1 MGKDLVSETQ
11 WVRTNI
17 MFLTRRIMEADRSKE
32 ANDKSNHCLA
42 GGTPGLLI
50 GPKKPM
56 SSRAIIVWLEDHQV
70 YY

>member
-32 ANDKSNHCLA
+32 ANGFKSNHCLA
-42 GGTPGLLI
+42 GGTPGLL
-50 GPKKPM
+50 M
-56 SSRAIIVWLEDHQV
+56 VV
-70 YY
+70 YYFWNLI